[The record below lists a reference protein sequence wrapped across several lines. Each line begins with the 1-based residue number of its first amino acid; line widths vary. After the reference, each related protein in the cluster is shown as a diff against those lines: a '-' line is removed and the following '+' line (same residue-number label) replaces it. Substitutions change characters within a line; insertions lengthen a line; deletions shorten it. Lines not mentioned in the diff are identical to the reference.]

1 MFTQGAVIFCKGVYV
16 STGIPDSSMGGKG
29 RAEPLPGKAV
39 RSPLLGRLNSL
50 LDGMEL
56 ESLGFPE
63 HFQAWEETRRLLE
76 MPPRSVLC
84 S

>member
-1 MFTQGAVIFCKGVYV
+1 M

-63 HFQAWEETRRLLE
+63 HF
-76 MPPRSVLC
+76 
-84 S
+84 

>member
-1 MFTQGAVIFCKGVYV
+1 M

-29 RAEPLPGKAV
+29 RAEPLPGKAKAV